1 MVTKQYLGIR
11 FLIGNDNHRLDILF
25 SPKDIFIVI
34 MNLEAYLLDF
44 EREKTVAIP
53 LYISMDEFQKP

>member
-1 MVTKQYLGIR
+1 MVTKQYLGIW
-11 FLIGNDNHRLDILF
+11 FLIGNNNHRLDILF
-25 SPKDIFIVI
+25 SPKYIFIVI

-44 EREKTVAIP
+44 EREKTVAII

>member
-1 MVTKQYLGIR
+1 
-11 FLIGNDNHRLDILF
+11 
-25 SPKDIFIVI
+25 

-44 EREKTVAIP
+44 EREKTVAII